1 MTTLKNKHLSF
12 EDRCIIQE
20 FLDYGYS
27 FTQIGARLHKD
38 RTTIAKEVLHHRYLK
53 GSSTVACPNTDKAPY
68 VCNHCDKKTR
78 CKKQQYRYEAS
89 VANNE
94 YRKVLSET
102 RAVVK
107 VSKEQVAAVNEI
119 ISPLMVHNHHSVN
132 HVYAEHPEVLPF
144 SKSTFYRYID
154 MGLLNIKNIDLQ
166 RKVRYRVKKEY
177 DYTRAKVNVK
187 IKNGRFYRDFNEYM
201 DLHPDASVVEMDTV
215 IGTGGGKG
223 GKCFLT
229 MLFRKS
235 KLMLIF
241 LLPYKKVQYVNE
253 VFFSLKKTLG
263 DDEFS
268 RLFEVILTDNGTEF
282 SDPETIEMSLE
293 DPSRILSNV
302 FFCEPNCSWQKG
314 TIEKNHQYIRYVLP
328 KGTSFAGLT
337 QEDCTLLANHIN
349 SVPRVSLNNHSPYEV
364 AKLFVGEKNM
374 NKLNLKCVSPDQINL
389 SIRLLKK

>member
-1 MTTLKNKHLSF
+1 MTTLKNKHLTF

-38 RTTIAKEVLHHRYLK
+38 RTTIAKEVFHHRYLK
-53 GSSTVACPNTDKAPY
+53 GSYTVTCPDTDKAPY

-94 YRKVLSET
+94 YKKVLSET

-107 VSKEQVAAVNEI
+107 VTKEQVAAVNEI

-177 DYTRAKVNVK
+177 DCYRAKVNVK
-187 IKNGRFYRDFNEYM
+187 IKNGRFYRDFKEYM

-253 VFFSLKKTLG
+253 VFFSLKKALG

-282 SDPETIEMSLE
+282 SDPETIEMSLN
-293 DPSRILSNV
+293 DPSKILSNV

-314 TIEKNHQYIRYVLP
+314 AIEKNHQYIRYILP
-328 KGTSFAGLT
+328 KGTSFAGLS

-349 SVPRVSLNNHSPYEV
+349 SVPRFSLNNHSPYEV
-364 AKLFVGEKNM
+364 AKLFIGEKNM
-374 NKLNLKCVSPDQINL
+374 DKLNLKCVSTDQINL